1 MAELL
6 SREKEFIKL
15 NQELDQLTVTS
26 LDQQLQQQQK
36 QTPHHQ
42 HPNCNSVSVGNS
54 GNSGSSG
61 SGAGAGAGAGAAV
74 NNISNHLYGGVSK
87 QTNNRS
93 EQRYF
98 TYTKSKGQSTFL
110 KKRLN
115 AGAAAG
121 AVGVGG
127 GGNGVSS
134 GNGAGDGTTDM
145 LSDLPTERSNNTH
158 HTARKFTQQSP
169 ISNTPSLRPD
179 GDSVLTAHS
188 ETPKTTRT
196 SSTMHRKQIKSPES
210 GTRPHGRGSNCS
222 SRVKEAAFTVKYRNP
237 KFVQSPSLEVLIR
250 DESASMRA
258 KGSGEID
265 DGYASRRS
273 IEVGKK
279 HISADG
285 LIKFL
290 KSKIAIL
297 EEDHERITQEMTQ
310 QKELLEKTLERN
322 KKIEQQRDQAFAKH
336 NAMADQLN
344 KTETQLEEV
353 SRRMKER
360 AMEQGGQQ
368 KELETARRELKMLS
382 QTNTNLEKRLY
393 RANEELENTKS
404 ALATLK
410 NAERELKETMRLDG
424 EAKDKQIK
432 SLKKQRADLLNA
444 YKKQLF
450 LIDNLKR
457 QNICME
463 QSKMIGFGEKEF
475 TKVLEWNTKL

>member
-15 NQELDQLTVTS
+15 NQELDQLNVTS
-26 LDQQLQQQQK
+26 LDQQLQQHQK
-36 QTPHHQ
+36 QLPHQ
-42 HPNCNSVSVGNS
+42 HPNCNSV

-61 SGAGAGAGAGAAV
+61 SAAGANTGNAIYSGT
-74 NNISNHLYGGVSK
+74 SK
-87 QTNNRS
+87 STTNKTD
-93 EQRYF
+93 QRYF
-98 TYTKSKGQSTFL
+98 TYTKSKGASTLL

-115 AGAAAG
+115 NVTA
-121 AVGVGG
+121 GG
-127 GGNGVSS
+127 GLNA
-134 GNGAGDGTTDM
+134 NGAGDGASDV
-145 LSDLPTERSNNTH
+145 LSDLPTERNHTH
-158 HTARKFTQQSP
+158 RTHTARKSMQQSST
-169 ISNTPSLRPD
+169 SNTPSIRPD
-179 GDSVLTAHS
+179 GDNVLTAHS
-188 ETPKTTRT
+188 ETPKTNRT
-196 SSTMHRKQIKSPES
+196 SSTLHRKQIKSPES
-210 GTRPHGRGSNCS
+210 GTRPYGRSSNCS
-222 SRVKEAAFTVKYRNP
+222 SRIKETAFTVKYRNP

-258 KGSGEID
+258 KASGEID
-265 DGYASRRS
+265 DGYSSRRS
-273 IEVGKK
+273 LETGRK
-279 HISADG
+279 HISPDG

-297 EEDHERITQEMTQ
+297 EEDHERISQEMTQ

-336 NAMADQLN
+336 NAIAEQLS

-353 SRRMKER
+353 NRRMKER
-360 AMEQGGQQ
+360 NIEQGGQQ

-404 ALATLK
+404 ALALLK
-410 NAERELKETMRLDG
+410 NAERELKESMRVDG
-424 EAKDKQIK
+424 ETKDKQIK

-450 LIDNLKR
+450 IIDNLKR

-463 QSKMIGFGEKEF
+463 QSKMISFGEKEF
-475 TKVLEWNTKL
+475 AKVLEWNTKL

>member
-15 NQELDQLTVTS
+15 NQELDQLNVTS
-26 LDQQLQQQQK
+26 LDQQLQQHQK
-36 QTPHHQ
+36 QLQHQ
-42 HPNCNSVSVGNS
+42 HPNYNSI

-61 SGAGAGAGAGAAV
+61 SAAGTNTGSTIYSGT
-74 NNISNHLYGGVSK
+74 SK
-87 QTNNRS
+87 STTNKTD
-93 EQRYF
+93 QRYF
-98 TYTKSKGQSTFL
+98 TYTKSKGASTLL

-115 AGAAAG
+115 NVNA
-121 AVGVGG
+121 GG
-127 GGNGVSS
+127 GINA
-134 GNGAGDGTTDM
+134 NGANGDGASDV
-145 LSDLPTERSNNTH
+145 LSDLPTERTNTH
-158 HTARKFTQQSP
+158 RTARKSTQQSST
-169 ISNTPSLRPD
+169 SNTPIIRPD
-179 GDSVLTAHS
+179 GDNVLTAHS
-188 ETPKTTRT
+188 ETPKSNRT
-196 SSTMHRKQIKSPES
+196 SSTLHRKQVKSPES
-210 GTRPHGRGSNCS
+210 STRPYGRSSNCS
-222 SRVKEAAFTVKYRNP
+222 SRVKETAFTVKYRNP

-250 DESASMRA
+250 DEGASMRA

-265 DGYASRRS
+265 DGYSSRRS
-273 IEVGKK
+273 LETGKK

-297 EEDHERITQEMTQ
+297 EEDHERISQEMTQ

-336 NAMADQLN
+336 NAVAEQLS

-353 SRRMKER
+353 NRRIKER
-360 AMEQGGQQ
+360 NLEQGGQQ
-368 KELETARRELKMLS
+368 KELEAARRELKMLS

-404 ALATLK
+404 ALALLR
-410 NAERELKETMRLDG
+410 NAERELKESMRIDG
-424 EAKDKQIK
+424 DAKDKQIK

-450 LIDNLKR
+450 IIDNLKR

-463 QSKMIGFGEKEF
+463 QSKMISFGEKEF
-475 TKVLEWNTKL
+475 AKVLEWNTKL